1 MIVGYFKLLVIPAM
15 AMDGAKKLGS
25 SKIKP
30 KQRVASFKKALRNS
44 KVKLKSQKSK
54 IL

>member
-1 MIVGYFKLLVIPAM
+1 M
-15 AMDGAKKLGS
+15 AKIKKISLKPSSALDGAKKLGS

-54 IL
+54 TL